1 MSTKNMVA
9 ANTNTVTHV
18 YLRSNEHEWIPALQL
33 KSADGKATVAVPR
46 FNNERDML
54 NCAKASKHFK
64 YHDNQTVNLNEYVNN
79 VLPMANVDSS
89 GNPDEYKDMVN
100 LPFMHEVRVEKE
112 MIAGPVDAERSLT
125 LIFIFVPGGHP
136 VQPQGP
142 PFAGTSLHAYRRR
155 VDRRQPVQMVRRD
168 VF

>member
-33 KSADGKATVAVPR
+33 KSVDGKATVAVPR

-64 YHDNQTVNLNEYVNN
+64 YVNN

-89 GNPDEYKDMVN
+89 GNPEEYKDMVN
-100 LPFMHEVRVEKE
+100 LPFMHEVRVE
-112 MIAGPVDAERSLT
+112 
-125 LIFIFVPGGHP
+125 
-136 VQPQGP
+136 
-142 PFAGTSLHAYRRR
+142 
-155 VDRRQPVQMVRRD
+155 
-168 VF
+168 

>member
-33 KSADGKATVAVPR
+33 KSVDGKATVAVPR

-64 YHDNQTVNLNEYVNN
+64 YHDNQTVNLNDYVNN

-89 GNPDEYKDMVN
+89 GNPEEYKDMVN
-100 LPFMHEVRVEKE
+100 LPFMHEVRVE
-112 MIAGPVDAERSLT
+112 
-125 LIFIFVPGGHP
+125 
-136 VQPQGP
+136 
-142 PFAGTSLHAYRRR
+142 
-155 VDRRQPVQMVRRD
+155 
-168 VF
+168 